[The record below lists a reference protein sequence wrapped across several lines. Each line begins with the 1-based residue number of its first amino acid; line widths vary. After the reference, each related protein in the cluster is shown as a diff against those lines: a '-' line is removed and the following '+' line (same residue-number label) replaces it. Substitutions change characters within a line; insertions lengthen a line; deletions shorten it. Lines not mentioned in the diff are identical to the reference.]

1 MNSTLN
7 EERRDSFR
15 VDMTAFVATAAV
27 TDDAADAGS
36 CFPELH
42 SMALLSES
50 GNIDSEIVALT
61 ERVKDV
67 AIKKTLELMHKKLSI
82 VTKLIDIHATTQNQ
96 LDSQTI
102 NISEGGCCI
111 TSEQQFS
118 ANQRLALA
126 LIFTP
131 SYFAHFSFASIA
143 AVENDGNK
151 NTYHL
156 VFEPLTEIQKQQ
168 LLKHMFKAQ
177 TSIPTP

>member
-15 VDMTAFVATAAV
+15 VDMTAFVAIAPVGANV
-27 TDDAADAGS
+27 ADPGS

-42 SMALLSES
+42 SLALLSES
-50 GNIDSEIVALT
+50 GNIDAEIAALT

-67 AIKKTLELMHKKLSI
+67 TIKKTLELMHQKLSI

-102 NISEGGCCI
+102 NVSEGGCCLS
-111 TSEQQFS
+111 SEQKF
-118 ANQRLALA
+118 NDDDRLAVA

-131 SYFAHFSFASIA
+131 SYFAHFAFATVA
-143 AVENDGNK
+143 AIESDGNK

-156 VFEPLTEIQKQQ
+156 IFEALTELQKQQ

-177 TSIPTP
+177 TSNPTS